1 MKYDTLS
8 EREGVNILWRGTVR
22 LSQSFIE
29 SMTEPVAQDGVKI
42 YTICDCTFDKEDNAQ
57 FDNPGLQK
65 DFPNRITVALK
76 GDKVSEFM
84 KCSAFTRQE
93 HVDAKR
99 FARPAKRQKTTTKGF
114 VLEPLQEQEQQQQ
127 QQQPTTP
134 IHDACLSIFQFDN
147 RNSSNQTVVQ
157 FNSVD
162 LKPSLA
168 VEKLGCIAFASG
180 SQGSSVTFSKDPKK
194 SVTILY
200 AASDQKPFVA
210 RLDTNQDRRWV
221 VGKSDGVEI
230 KIDDH
235 AEQLQTTTK
244 RSDDT
249 PTLDEALKIL
259 NIRLAKGEIT
269 IYEYENLRQVM
280 ENRTGRTSTNWGV

>member
-1 MKYDTLS
+1 
-8 EREGVNILWRGTVR
+8 
-22 LSQSFIE
+22 
-29 SMTEPVAQDGVKI
+29 MTEPVVQDGVKI
-42 YTICDCTFDKEDNAQ
+42 YTIYDHKFDKEDNAQ
-57 FDNPGLQK
+57 FDNHGLQK
-65 DFPNRITVALK
+65 DFPNRITVVLN
-76 GDKVSEFM
+76 GNKVAEFM

-93 HVDAKR
+93 RVDTKR
-99 FARPAKRQKTTTKGF
+99 FARSAKRQKTTTKGF
-114 VLEPLQEQEQQQQ
+114 VLESLQQQYDH
-127 QQQPTTP
+127 PTTP

-147 RNSSNQTVVQ
+147 KNSSNQTVVQ
-157 FNSVD
+157 FNSID
-162 LKPSLA
+162 LKPSLV

-221 VGKSDGVEI
+221 VCKSNGAEI
-230 KIDDH
+230 KIDDQ

-249 PTLDEALKIL
+249 PALDEALKIL